1 MKIQTT
7 LGIIVTLGTIAG
19 GLVAI
24 DSHYAKS
31 SEVEEVSVYI
41 CRIEK
46 RLDEKIQTD
55 RANSLQE
62 RMWRLEDRYTPDKAR
77 QKDEYRRLQ
86 QERED
91 IIRKKGK

>member
-1 MKIQTT
+1 
-7 LGIIVTLGTIAG
+7 
-19 GLVAI
+19 
-24 DSHYAKS
+24 
-31 SEVEEVSVYI
+31 VEEVSVYI